1 MIIYFFFIAVP
12 GFSSL
17 FLLGSNLV
25 STPYYSVLNRFM
37 LCYVRNFEGSVQPFS
52 LNQQLK
58 KRNEITQ
65 NETNPYHKNFII
77 EALNKNDIEKHICF
91 LFFPLFFDAL
101 FLILFFLILI
111 SLCFLKYMKNGLL
124 FNCKKNWT
132 FYGLYFIELN
142 IFNCIKSEPL
152 WP

>member
-1 MIIYFFFIAVP
+1 
-12 GFSSL
+12 
-17 FLLGSNLV
+17 
-25 STPYYSVLNRFM
+25 M

-91 LFFPLFFDAL
+91 LFFPLFL
-101 FLILFFLILI
+101 M
-111 SLCFLKYMKNGLL
+111 LCF
-124 FNCKKNWT
+124 
-132 FYGLYFIELN
+132 
-142 IFNCIKSEPL
+142 
-152 WP
+152 